1 MLEDTVLR
9 MHRLTRTV
17 RFNLPCSEIVPAG
30 GPENAINGEGG
41 CPAMRGFG
49 RHYSFEVR
57 CVGEPDEQ
65 TGYLVNIKAIDKVVR
80 GCVVP
85 LIAAA
90 MEAGT
95 EPAELMGSLLESV
108 AEELPVDVESVGLW
122 LTPYLVLEKRGLGVL
137 ETQEGG
143 EMGEVIIRQM
153 LEFSAS
159 HRLHVAGLSDAENR
173 EIFGKCNNPGGHG
186 HNYRIEPAVAVD
198 PAKPMS
204 VDAIERITDEIIIE
218 RFDHK
223 HLNDQ
228 TAEFASE
235 GGVNPSVE
243 NIAKVC
249 FGLLQGP
256 MADAGGVLRAVRVW
270 ETDRTSATF
279 PAAL

>member
-1 MLEDTVLR
+1 

-17 RFNLPCSEIVPAG
+17 RFNLPQSENVPAG
-30 GPENAINGEGG
+30 SPEKNTNGEGG
-41 CPAMRGFG
+41 TPAMRGFG
-49 RHYSFEVR
+49 QHYAFEVR
-57 CVGEPDEQ
+57 CVGEPDER
-65 TGYLVNIKAIDKVVR
+65 TGYLVNIKAIDKAVR
-80 GCVVP
+80 GSVVP
-85 LIAAA
+85 LIASAI
-90 MEAGT
+90 EAGT
-95 EPAELMGSLLESV
+95 EPAGLMGSLFESV
-108 AEELPVDVESVGLW
+108 AERLPDEVESVGLW
-122 LTPYLVLEKRGLGVL
+122 LTPYLML
-137 ETQEGG
+137 ETRGAGVPESEKGG
-143 EMGEVIIRQM
+143 AMGEVIIRQM
-153 LEFSAS
+153 HEFSAA
-159 HRLHVAGLSDAENR
+159 HRLHVSGLSDDENR

-198 PAKPMS
+198 PAKPMR

-228 TAEFASE
+228 TDEFAS
-235 GGVNPSVE
+235 GSGVNPSVE

-256 MADAGGVLRAVRVW
+256 IAEAGGVLRGVTVW